1 MMKTLI
7 LSLTVAVLGSAA
19 YADTLVAARTVRSL
33 QILGPEDVY
42 IKDIVTPGTY
52 SALEDVVGME
62 TRVAIYAGRPIRSG
76 DVGPPA
82 LVDRNQIVA
91 LTYIK
96 GGLNISVEA
105 RALGRGGA
113 GDVVRVMN
121 LGSRSTVS
129 GIVQSDGSIVVKN

>member
-1 MMKTLI
+1 MMKI
-7 LSLTVAVLGSAA
+7 LVFSMTFVLLGTSVQ
-19 YADTLVAARTVRSL
+19 ADTLVAARTIRSKA
-33 QILGPEDVY
+33 IVGPEDVY
-42 IKDIVTPGTY
+42 IKDIDTPGAYT
-52 SALEDVVGME
+52 ALDDVVGME
-62 TRVAIYAGRPIRSG
+62 ARVALYAGRPIRSG

-96 GGLNISVEA
+96 GGLSISVEA

-121 LGSRSTVS
+121 LASRSTVS
-129 GIVQSDGSIVVKN
+129 GVVQSDGSIVVKN

>member
-1 MMKTLI
+1 MMKILVFSMTL
-7 LSLTVAVLGSAA
+7 VLLGTSVQ
-19 YADTLVAARTVRSL
+19 ADTLVAARTIRSKA
-33 QILGPEDVY
+33 IVGPEDVY
-42 IKDIVTPGTY
+42 IKDIDTPGAYT
-52 SALEDVVGME
+52 ALDDVVGME
-62 TRVAIYAGRPIRSG
+62 ARVALYAGRPIRSG

-96 GGLNISVEA
+96 GGLSISVEA

-121 LGSRSTVS
+121 LASRSTVS
-129 GIVQSDGSIVVKN
+129 GVVQSDGSIVVKN